1 MSKFQ
6 PHINPVYP
14 PNNLLIFEEWFWMQY
29 KGCNTDRELLP
40 VHFTSYWVN
49 HDYGNDK
56 QARKELS
63 DFLGTLDKSK
73 KYFSVIQYDDGSMI
87 DWRLFGLDVLE
98 FNMSK
103 TNGIMIPLICMP
115 HPYQFKGGKKL
126 LASFIG
132 GRTHP
137 VRNELE
143 KLKNREGWHIS
154 YDLHNIEDY
163 CKMMHESIFTLCPR
177 GYGINSFRICEAMQ
191 YGSIPVYISDDFVKP
206 FDADFNEFG
215 VAILSKYIE
224 FLAEE
229 LEKIDVGEIVRKQEN
244 IQRYYE
250 EYYSYHGCF
259 NNIIKSLEDE
269 YHSRQQVGKEASPD
283 GADEESGAWRV

>member
-1 MSKFQ
+1 MNKFK

-14 PNNLLIFEEWFWMQY
+14 PNNLLIFEEWVTINY

-49 HDYGNDK
+49 NDYGNDK
-56 QARKELS
+56 EARRELN

-73 KYFSVIQYDDGSMI
+73 KYFTIIQYDDGSMI

-103 TNGIMIPLICMP
+103 TNGVMIPLICMP
-115 HPYQFKGGKKL
+115 HPYQFKGGKKW
-126 LASFIG
+126 LASFVG

-137 VRNELE
+137 IRNELE
-143 KLKNREGWHIS
+143 RLKNRDGWYIT
-154 YDLHNIEDY
+154 YDLTPIDTY
-163 CKMMHESIFTLCPR
+163 CRIMHESIFTLCPR

-191 YGSIPVYISDDFVKP
+191 YDSIPVYISDEFVRP
-206 FDADFNEFG
+206 FDANFDEFG
-215 VAILSKYIE
+215 IAIQSKHIE

-229 LEKIDVGEIVRKQEN
+229 LEKLEPEEIVRKQEN
-244 IQRYYE
+244 IQKYYQ
-250 EYYSYHGCF
+250 EYYTYEGCF
-259 NNIIKSLEDE
+259 KNIIKSLETE
-269 YHSRQQVGKEASPD
+269 YYLRQEKATAGEPNERD
-283 GADEESGAWRV
+283 